1 MRRFWLLAVSCVA
14 LVTATALSYRQA
26 AGTASATLCQ
36 LPPDTERSQVR
47 FGPHQVPGG
56 GWRLAWILSYGPRQ
70 VPGHIG
76 FQLVVSPTGRLI
88 TANPPDLLERV
99 GAWQRAHGV
108 HCDGAV

>member
-26 AGTASATLCQ
+26 AVTASAALCQ
-36 LPPDTERSQVR
+36 LSAGTELSQVR
-47 FGPHQVPGG
+47 FGPHRVPEG

-76 FQLVVSPTGRLI
+76 FQLVLSPTGRLI
-88 TANPPDLLERV
+88 MANPPDLLDRV
-99 GAWQRAHGV
+99 AAWQRAHGV
-108 HCDGAV
+108 RCDGAV